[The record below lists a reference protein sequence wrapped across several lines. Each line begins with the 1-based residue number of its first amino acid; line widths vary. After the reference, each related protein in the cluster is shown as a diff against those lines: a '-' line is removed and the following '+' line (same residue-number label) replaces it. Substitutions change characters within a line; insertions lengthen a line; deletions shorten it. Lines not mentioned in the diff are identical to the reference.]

1 MICRQIYGEVKY
13 LCDDE
18 RKKRADEEGV
28 SENEVDQEECPEG
41 YADLEA
47 KALFTDQL
55 DSESEIDPSGQSGLR
70 HRQRHFKKIQSD
82 E

>member
-55 DSESEIDPSGQSGLR
+55 DFRI
-70 HRQRHFKKIQSD
+70 
-82 E
+82 

>member
-47 KALFTDQL
+47 KALFTYQL
-55 DSESEIDPSGQSGLR
+55 DS
-70 HRQRHFKKIQSD
+70 
-82 E
+82 